1 MRFILFILNLNYT
14 RERERKKLKEKY
26 ERCKIEEKEE
36 LKRSFPLN
44 SSLIWRRNKSII
56 IMKSKKKN
64 IFIEM
69 RFFSMTTYFTYITS
83 INMHKHLNSSWA
95 FISLRSWLVSNA
107 QLLLTNIVF
116 EIFLTQFTSIY
127 IKFKV
132 VHVII
137 NKIFMISSWILQ
149 FIIIF
154 RKLRTLLSLLC
165 IFFLLSRHNK

>member
-1 MRFILFILNLNYT
+1 
-14 RERERKKLKEKY
+14 
-26 ERCKIEEKEE
+26 
-36 LKRSFPLN
+36 
-44 SSLIWRRNKSII
+44 
-56 IMKSKKKN
+56 
-64 IFIEM
+64 
-69 RFFSMTTYFTYITS
+69 MTTYFTYITS
-83 INMHKHLNSSWA
+83 IHKHLNSSWA

-137 NKIFMISSWILQ
+137 YKIFMISSWILQ

-154 RKLRTLLSLLC
+154 RKLRSLLSLLC
-165 IFFLLSRHNK
+165 FFFFCSPVIINKEANNTRTLNKYLQSDFLGFCLIYQWWIMWLYSDSFIYFYILMPCSSL